1 MPKAKKQDTT
11 EKNVKPVDS
20 EAKVTGSELLVSDT
34 AVDNLIDN
42 MATATDNSK
51 THKTLTISAT
61 SKISCELNDVW
72 YSFSF
77 SEIRQILDDSNMAKE
92 RQDLWD
98 AVNLEVDNQVQD
110 VIQMLKHPGAT
121 T

>member
-1 MPKAKKQDTT
+1 MPKTKKNPEDKKPDAVIETGNSSNSDVDVADVAVDAVVDDMTT
-11 EKNVKPVDS
+11 E
-20 EAKVTGSELLVSDT
+20 A
-34 AVDNLIDN
+34 
-42 MATATDNSK
+42 SK

-61 SKISCELNDVW
+61 SKVSCELNDVW

-77 SEIRQILDDSNMAKE
+77 SEIRQILDDSNMEKE

-98 AVNLEVDNQVQD
+98 TVNLEVDNQCQD